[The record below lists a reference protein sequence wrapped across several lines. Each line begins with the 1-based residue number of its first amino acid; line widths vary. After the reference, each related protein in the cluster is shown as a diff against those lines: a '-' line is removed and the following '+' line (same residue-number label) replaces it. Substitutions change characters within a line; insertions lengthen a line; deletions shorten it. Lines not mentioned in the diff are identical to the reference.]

1 MSVGLSVQRDK
12 DFGHLG
18 EGADAAAVGEDW
30 KRGRN
35 PAAELSPRAAVLLPG
50 YARMQHYFPAGW
62 RMEGWCL
69 QQWSQCNLYVY
80 CAAMSLA
87 VSGRRVDPP
96 ALN

>member
-50 YARMQHYFPAGW
+50 YARMQDYFPAGW
-62 RMEGWCL
+62 RTEGWCL
-69 QQWSQCNLYVY
+69 QQWCKMQPLRLLRCH
-80 CAAMSLA
+80 
-87 VSGRRVDPP
+87 VSGSEWP
-96 ALN
+96 AR